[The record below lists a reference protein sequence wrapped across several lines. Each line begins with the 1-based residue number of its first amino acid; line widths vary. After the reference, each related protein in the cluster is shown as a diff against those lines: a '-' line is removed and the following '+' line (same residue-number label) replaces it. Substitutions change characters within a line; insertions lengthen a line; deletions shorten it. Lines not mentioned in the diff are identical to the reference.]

1 MITAEFRY
9 QKDADVL
16 RSRCACAE
24 SAGRWSLLIDQSLS
38 GIMSLTDWE
47 KFLSCSAGRNFL
59 HAEDTA
65 GGIIQKAVLKNRTGN
80 ADNEVFFS

>member
-1 MITAEFRY
+1 MIIAEFRY

-24 SAGRWSLLIDQSLS
+24 SAG
-38 GIMSLTDWE
+38 IMSLTDWE
-47 KFLSCSAGRNFL
+47 KVLFCSAGRNFL

-65 GGIIQKAVLKNRTGN
+65 GGIIQKVFLKNQSGN
-80 ADNEVFFS
+80 TDNEVFFS